1 MAGAMMPRGQFV
13 TVATAG
19 DYGKPRAAL
28 VVQSDLLAE
37 LPSVVICPL
46 TTTIRNDADQFRGD
60 VPLFVEHCEA
70 VAAEVDVKRRW
81 HGEQGCRVSVCFGE
95 PPVQHVT
102 QEAACELSIF

>member
-1 MAGAMMPRGQFV
+1 MM
-13 TVATAG
+13 
-19 DYGKPRAAL
+19 D
-28 VVQSDLLAE
+28 
-37 LPSVVICPL
+37 VI
-46 TTTIRNDADQFRGD
+46 RGD

-81 HGEQGCRVSVCFGE
+81 LGEQGCRVSVCFGE